1 MDIGTVFAIY
11 LGAIFL
17 ISFIIVGSLAIYE
30 KRQDI
35 KAKKQHLMFNQ
46 LKKGD
51 FIWRVSGDW
60 MKRME
65 VSGVEYHFDKHDIVD
80 KIIIGLSGEYHQLH
94 MRPDDAKSFT
104 FKELGYTYY
113 TILEEAKL
121 MTDLTEAKRKKA
133 IENAQS
139 VETNDVTKKLN
150 QEIKALEK
158 LRDETIEKLSIK
170 LDEQ

>member
-1 MDIGTVFAIY
+1 MGIGTAFAFY
-11 LGAIFL
+11 LGVVLL
-17 ISFIIVGSLAIYE
+17 ISFIMVGLFAIYD

-60 MKRME
+60 MRRIE
-65 VSGVEYHFDKHDIVD
+65 VSGVEYHFDGHDIVD
-80 KIIIGLSGEYHQLH
+80 MIIIGLSGEYHQLH
-94 MRPDDAKSFT
+94 MRPHDAKSFT
-104 FKELGYTYY
+104 FKELSYTYY
-113 TILEEAKL
+113 TIYKEAKL

-139 VETNDVTKKLN
+139 VDANDVTEKLN

-158 LRDETIEKLSIK
+158 LRDDTIEKLTIK

>member
-1 MDIGTVFAIY
+1 MGTAFAIY
-11 LGAIFL
+11 LGAVLLLSFL
-17 ISFIIVGSLAIYE
+17 MTGLFAIYE

-46 LKKGD
+46 LKKGN
-51 FIWRVSGDW
+51 FIWKVSGNW
-60 MKRME
+60 MRRIE
-65 VSGVEYHFDKHDIVD
+65 VSGVEYHFDRHDIVD
-80 KIIIGLSGEYHQLH
+80 KIIIGLSGDYHKLH
-94 MRPDDAKSFT
+94 IRPDDAKSFT

-121 MTDLTEAKRKKA
+121 MTGLTEAKRKKA

-139 VETNDVTKKLN
+139 VDANDVTEKLN

-158 LRDETIEKLSIK
+158 LRDETIEKLTIK
-170 LDEQ
+170 LDKK

>member
-1 MDIGTVFAIY
+1 MGVLFAIY
-11 LGAIFL
+11 LGAVFL
-17 ISFIIVGSLAIYE
+17 VSFIIVGSFAIYE

-60 MKRME
+60 MRRME
-65 VSGVEYHFDKHDIVD
+65 VSGVEYHFDRHDIVD

-94 MRPDDAKSFT
+94 MRPDDAKAFV

-121 MTDLTEAKRKKA
+121 TTDLTEMKRKKA

-139 VETNDVTKKLN
+139 VDTSDFADKLN
-150 QEIKALEK
+150 QEIKTLEK
-158 LRDETIEKLSIK
+158 LRDETIKKLTIK
-170 LDEQ
+170 LDEK

>member
-1 MDIGTVFAIY
+1 MGVLFVIY
-11 LGAIFL
+11 LGAVFL
-17 ISFIIVGSLAIYE
+17 ISFIIVGSFTIYE

-51 FIWRVSGDW
+51 FIWKVSGDW
-60 MKRME
+60 MHRME
-65 VSGVEYHFDKHDIVD
+65 VSGVEYHFDGHDIVD

-94 MRPDDAKSFT
+94 MRPDDAKAFV

-121 MTDLTEAKRKKA
+121 MADLTEVKRKKA

-139 VETNDVTKKLN
+139 VDASDVTEKLN
-150 QEIKALEK
+150 KEIKSLEK
-158 LRDETIEKLSIK
+158 LRDETIDKLTIK
-170 LDEQ
+170 LDEK

>member
-1 MDIGTVFAIY
+1 MGIGIAFAIY
-11 LGAIFL
+11 LGVVL
-17 ISFIIVGSLAIYE
+17 LVSFIIVGLFAIYE

-51 FIWRVSGDW
+51 FVWRVSGDW
-60 MKRME
+60 MRRIE
-65 VSGVEYHFDKHDIVD
+65 VSGVEYHFDRHDIVD

-94 MRPDDAKSFT
+94 MRPNDAKSFT

-121 MTDLTEAKRKKA
+121 MADLTEAKRKKA

-139 VETNDVTKKLN
+139 VDANDVTEKLN

-158 LRDETIEKLSIK
+158 LRDETIEKLTIK
-170 LDEQ
+170 LDEK

>member
-1 MDIGTVFAIY
+1 MGIAFAIY
-11 LGAIFL
+11 LGVIL
-17 ISFIIVGSLAIYE
+17 LVSFIVVGIFAIYE

-51 FIWRVSGDW
+51 FVWRVSGNW
-60 MKRME
+60 MRRIK
-65 VSGVEYHFDKHDIVD
+65 VSGVNYHFDKHDIVD
-80 KIIIGLSGEYHQLH
+80 KIIIGLDGEYHQLH
-94 MRPDDAKSFT
+94 MRPADAKSFT
-104 FKELGYTYY
+104 FKELSYTYY

-139 VETNDVTKKLN
+139 VDANDVTEKLN

-158 LRDETIEKLSIK
+158 LRDETIEKLTIK
-170 LDEQ
+170 LDEK